1 MFDGVNDEMFE
12 MGDMDMPLHL
22 EMSKWHITYA
32 ENDIAMCDLQFT
44 EASVAK
50 LLMSSQRLMNELDPD
65 NFLDANSV
73 RTEVWGLPVMEDYKK
88 RFKQKNN
95 DYTTMRLQD
104 IMDLY
109 FKFHYVAYK
118 EPDWSVVDWVALAL
132 LA

>member
-1 MFDGVNDEMFE
+1 
-12 MGDMDMPLHL
+12 
-22 EMSKWHITYA
+22 
-32 ENDIAMCDLQFT
+32 
-44 EASVAK
+44 
-50 LLMSSQRLMNELDPD
+50 
-65 NFLDANSV
+65 
-73 RTEVWGLPVMEDYKK
+73 MEDYKK

-109 FKFHYVAYK
+109 FKFHYVVYK